1 MSESSPVRV
10 LIVANRTAATPGLI
24 DAVRERAHESPCS
37 FTLLVPQL
45 AAEVEFGEEE
55 AGKTL
60 ELAIPLL
67 EEAAGGPV
75 SGLIGTADALLA
87 IERTLVQEH
96 FDEVMMSTLPERVSH
111 WLKRDLP
118 AKCSGWESRSQ
129 SSTRRRHGGRS
140 TRRCSSAA
148 LSVAR

>member
-1 MSESSPVRV
+1 MSESTPARV

-24 DAVRERAHESPCS
+24 DAVRERAREKPCS

-45 AAEVEFGEEE
+45 AAEVHFGEEE
-55 AGKTL
+55 ARKTL

-75 SGLIGTADALLA
+75 AGLVGPSDALLA
-87 IERTLVQEH
+87 VERTLVHEH
-96 FDEVMMSTLPERVSH
+96 FDEVMISTLPERVSH

-118 AKCSGWESRSQ
+118 AKVERLGIPVTVVRAK
-129 SSTRRRHGGRS
+129 TARRPIHAPMQWGGP
-140 TRRCSSAA
+140 
-148 LSVAR
+148 

>member
-1 MSESSPVRV
+1 MSESTPARV

-24 DAVRERAHESPCS
+24 AAVRERARETPCS

-45 AAEVEFGEEE
+45 AAELHFGEEE
-55 AGKTL
+55 ARKTL

-75 SGLIGTADALLA
+75 AGLVGPSDALLA
-87 IERTLVQEH
+87 VERTLVHEH
-96 FDEVMMSTLPERVSH
+96 FDEVMISTLPERVSH

-118 AKCSGWESRSQ
+118 AKVERLGIPVTVVRAK
-129 SSTRRRHGGRS
+129 TARRPIHAPMQWGGP
-140 TRRCSSAA
+140 
-148 LSVAR
+148 